1 MSLEERMPH
10 HLIGHRGSGGVR
22 FVTEPEDLIVL
33 VAGGAGRHSAVP
45 PTFGYSTEAV
55 THRIE

>member
-1 MSLEERMPH
+1 M
-10 HLIGHRGSGGVR
+10 IGPEHAEVIAGDGFTKADVKR
-22 FVTEPEDLIVL
+22 FLAKHAV
-33 VAGGAGRHSAVP
+33 VP